1 MLNKFCSILNFQF
14 LPVQNPPGGL
24 EYRNLEA
31 ESKIFFKIGKL
42 HPKRKLFC
50 QITYPLS
57 PKTKPIITV
66 YAKVSELPPPFNIEN
81 NMVGPDIWPTFDIR
95 QFTGYPASKIS
106 RISCNRIVLISGIR
120 PDIEN
125 DRISGPT
132 LIYIHLIRL
141 FKLQQG

>member
-24 EYRNLEA
+24 EYWNLEA

-50 QITYPLS
+50 QITYPLT

-66 YAKVSELPPPFNIEN
+66 YAKVSELPPPPLNRNFEDKSWIVWIIQLLVHHSCPNWFPWNLNVTYKYYNDTEQK
-81 NMVGPDIWPTFDIR
+81 MDHGKKTKLPVSSYF
-95 QFTGYPASKIS
+95 FTAAFE
-106 RISCNRIVLISGIR
+106 VL
-120 PDIEN
+120 
-125 DRISGPT
+125 
-132 LIYIHLIRL
+132 
-141 FKLQQG
+141 F